1 MDYKEKYKKYK
12 QKYLK
17 LKNMVGGAQYN
28 EQTEE
33 EFERQIEEAIKK
45 SLKEQNQKEKTDTK
59 INSERRLVNLV
70 PNTEINFFDYNS
82 GIVKSNKGTGD
93 CFYLSL
99 IDAFEHDRQNIPVQ
113 YSETFTSFT
122 PEKRNEI
129 MEIIRNDIVKHYQTL
144 IKEIKND
151 ETKLKLLERYKKA
164 KLDLKNLLYF
174 YKDEH
179 IQQVANMYNIC
190 IIVYS
195 NPNDNSIRGRERGQK
210 GLTRDIM
217 NSDLANKN
225 SWTLISPGTQL
236 SCIDKKYIYIL
247 NTKKE
252 DGPDHYEFM
261 IPVNQKEKTLNIHET
276 PMFQLSQNDLR
287 TTERRKKD
295 SKNMFGKDN
304 RKASSSIMT
313 TARKTDS
320 ILIQENEN
328 LTKENKELK
337 RIIEDLNNQISTLQL
352 LYNEK

>member
-179 IQQVANMYNIC
+179 IQQVANMY
-190 IIVYS
+190 
-195 NPNDNSIRGRERGQK
+195 
-210 GLTRDIM
+210 
-217 NSDLANKN
+217 
-225 SWTLISPGTQL
+225 
-236 SCIDKKYIYIL
+236 
-247 NTKKE
+247 
-252 DGPDHYEFM
+252 
-261 IPVNQKEKTLNIHET
+261 
-276 PMFQLSQNDLR
+276 
-287 TTERRKKD
+287 
-295 SKNMFGKDN
+295 
-304 RKASSSIMT
+304 
-313 TARKTDS
+313 
-320 ILIQENEN
+320 
-328 LTKENKELK
+328 
-337 RIIEDLNNQISTLQL
+337 
-352 LYNEK
+352 